1 MTMINQTKAAL
12 NALNEIHD
20 PLASQGARRA
30 TAEASGSAA
39 PVNPVN
45 PDVEVVAQATRR
57 KFSRAQKRRIL
68 AEADRCT
75 ETGAIGSLL
84 RREGLYSSSLSTWR
98 RQLAGADLAALAP
111 QKRGPKPDP
120 ERANGLQIAKLTREN
135 DRLRNQLEK
144 ARLVI
149 DVQKK
154 VAALLGHTLDDN
166 GEKI

>member
-1 MTMINQTKAAL
+1 MIVICGFTPSEL
-12 NALNEIHD
+12 
-20 PLASQGARRA
+20 G
-30 TAEASGSAA
+30 TA
-39 PVNPVN
+39 
-45 PDVEVVAQATRR
+45 
-57 KFSRAQKRRIL
+57 
-68 AEADRCT
+68 
-75 ETGAIGSLL
+75 
-84 RREGLYSSSLSTWR
+84 
-98 RQLAGADLAALAP
+98 LAGADLAALAP

>member
-1 MTMINQTKAAL
+1 MRMTNQIKAAV
-12 NALNEIHD
+12 NASNGIRD

-30 TAEASGSAA
+30 SAEADGSTM
-39 PVNPVN
+39 NPAIAN
-45 PDVEVVAQATRR
+45 VEVVAHPRR
-57 KFSRAQKRRIL
+57 RRFSNAQKRRIL
-68 AEADRCT
+68 AEAERCT
-75 ETGAIGSLL
+75 EPGAIGALL

-98 RQLAGADLAALAP
+98 RQLAAADLTALAP

-120 ERANGLQIAKLTREN
+120 ERADVLQIAKLTREN